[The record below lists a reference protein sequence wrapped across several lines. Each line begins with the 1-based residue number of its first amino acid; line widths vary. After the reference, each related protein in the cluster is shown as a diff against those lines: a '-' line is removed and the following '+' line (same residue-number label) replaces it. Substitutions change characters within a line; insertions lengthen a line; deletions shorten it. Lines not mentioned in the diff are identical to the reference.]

1 MTGVW
6 KIITPIAILI
16 VAVILIALT
25 QVVKNK
31 TEISG
36 PVSGKETPE
45 KFPGKVEKETQ
56 KETTAQTGGESLETG
71 EKKPEEELPP
81 ATGKIDDTVSAI
93 WDGFLGEVS
102 EAENGIGEESNFVE
116 MDSQAV
122 NDFTQA
128 YDENEF

>member
-102 EAENGIGEESNFVE
+102 EAENRIGEESNFVE